1 MTRIL
6 FFIILI
12 GATFFSCQPTKEALP
27 AQDMPFTW
35 DNATIYFMLTDRFN
49 NKDLSNDFIQPEDAP
64 SAPYRGFMGGDIAGI
79 TQKIN
84 DGYFNDLGVNAI
96 WMTPIVEQ
104 IQGSVDEGTG
114 ISYAYHGY
122 WTRDWTALDSRFG
135 TGKDLKDMINA
146 AHANGIRILID
157 AVANHTG
164 PVTPLDSQWPD
175 SWVKTS
181 PQCSYQDFETTVN
194 CTLVKNLPDVRTES
208 DQEVEL
214 PLFLVEKWK
223 AEGRYDQEVAE
234 LDAWFTETG
243 YPRTPVYYI
252 LKWLVDFVKDYGIDG
267 FRVDTVKHTE
277 GYLWKDLYES
287 AAKAFE
293 EWKRDNPE
301 AKLDDVPFYMVGEVY
316 GYYAING
323 RDYNYGDTI
332 VDFFDEGFTSMINF
346 GFKDAA
352 KSSYDSIFS
361 RYDTAL
367 QGPLAG
373 KTVVHYISSHDDGSP
388 FDRMREKPIEAGT
401 KLLLCPGGVQI
412 YYGDESARSLNVEAT
427 GDASLRSFMNW
438 DEMDT
443 NADVNGNKVK
453 DILAHWQKLGQFR
466 NAHPAVGAGKHQKIS
481 DAPYTFSRTWTE
493 GDITD
498 KVVVALDA
506 GSGKKTISV
515 GDVFPDGSTLKD
527 HYSGVKSKVVDGQVE
542 VDSEYGVVLI
552 SQL

>member
-234 LDAWFTETG
+234 LDAWFSETG

-453 DILAHWQKLGQFR
+453 DILTHWQKLGQFR

>member
-1 MTRIL
+1 MIRK
-6 FFIILI
+6 ILI
-12 GATFFSCQPTKEALP
+12 FLIVGTFFFSCQPVKETTTS
-27 AQDMPFTW
+27 QDMPFTW
-35 DNATIYFMLTDRFN
+35 DNATIYFMMTDRFN
-49 NKDLSNDFIQPEDAP
+49 NGDVSNDFSHPEVAEP
-64 SAPYRGFMGGDIAGI
+64 APYRGFMGGDIVGI

-84 DGYFNDLGVNAI
+84 EGYFNDLGVNAI
-96 WMTPIVEQ
+96 WMTPIVQQ
-104 IQGSVDEGTG
+104 IEGSVDEGTG
-114 ISYAYHGY
+114 TSYAFHGY
-122 WTRDWTALDSRFG
+122 WTRDWTALDPRFG
-135 TGKDLKDMINA
+135 TGKDLKDMIDA

-164 PVTPLDSQWPD
+164 PVTPMDSQWPD

-181 PQCSYQDFETTVN
+181 PQCRYQDFETTVN
-194 CTLVKNLPDVRTES
+194 CTLVENLPDVRTES

-214 PLFLVEKWK
+214 PPFLVQKWK
-223 AEGRYDQEVAE
+223 SEGRYDQEVAE
-234 LDAWFTETG
+234 LDTWFTETG

-293 EWKRDNPE
+293 DWKRDNPE
-301 AKLDDVPFYMVGEVY
+301 AKLDDLPFYMVGEVY

-352 KSSYDSIFS
+352 RSSYDSIFS
-361 RYDTAL
+361 RYDAAL

-373 KTVVHYISSHDDGSP
+373 KTIVHYVSSHDDGSP
-388 FDRMREKPIEAGT
+388 FDPMREKPIEAGT

-412 YYGDESARSLNVEAT
+412 YYGDESARNLNVEAA
-427 GDASLRSFMNW
+427 GDARLRSFMNW
-438 DEMDT
+438 DEVDS

-453 DILAHWQKLGQFR
+453 DVLTHWQKLGQFR

-481 DAPYTFSRTWTE
+481 DAPYTFSRVWSE
-493 GDITD
+493 GNVTD

-515 GDVFPDGSTLKD
+515 GDVFADGTTVKD
-527 HYSGVKSKVVDGQVE
+527 HYSGVETKVVDGQVE
-542 VDSEYGVVLI
+542 VDSEDDVVLI
-552 SQL
+552 SQR